1 VTETIR
7 PTAVAGMFYPD
18 APNALR
24 KAITNYLDQ
33 ANPPA
38 LPHIRAV
45 IAPHAGYVYSG
56 GVAAFAYKALRNRA
70 TPPRRIYV
78 MGPSHRVWFA
88 GVALADYAAFDTP
101 LGAHPLDVEKIHA
114 LVDSGAPFAAFNV
127 AHAQEHSLEVQFPFL
142 RVIFPDVPVVPL
154 LFGDVDPLAVGRK
167 LDQCLEPD
175 DVIVV
180 SSDLSHFHDNRTAHT
195 LDRQFLDAV
204 LSGDQR
210 GAAHGEAC
218 GQAPALALMLLAE
231 KHGWQPH
238 LLDYRTSG
246 DVTGDT
252 RRVVGYASVGYEEV
266 AR

>member
-1 VTETIR
+1 MTETIR
-7 PTAVAGMFYPD
+7 STAVAGMFYPD
-18 APNALR
+18 IPNVLW
-24 KAITNYLDQ
+24 KAVTEYLDQ

-38 LPHIRAV
+38 LSHVRAV

-56 GVAAFAYKALRNRA
+56 PVAAFAYKALLNRA
-70 TPPRRIYV
+70 TPPKRIYM

-88 GVALADYAAFDTP
+88 GVALADYGAFDTP
-101 LGAHPLDVEKIHA
+101 LGPHPLDGEKIRA
-114 LVDSGAPFAAFNV
+114 LVDAGAPFAAFNV

-142 RVIFPDVPVVPL
+142 HIAFPDVPVVPL
-154 LFGDVDPLAVGRK
+154 LFGDVDPLVVGRK
-167 LDQCLEPD
+167 LDQFLEPD

-180 SSDLSHFHDNRTAHT
+180 SSDLSHFHDNRTAHA
-195 LDRQFLDAV
+195 LDHQFLDAV

-210 GAAHGEAC
+210 EAARGEAC
-218 GQAPALALMLLAE
+218 GQAPTLALMLLADE
-231 KHGWQPH
+231 YGWQPH

>member
-1 VTETIR
+1 MTETIR
-7 PTAVAGMFYPD
+7 PAAVAGMFYPD
-18 APNALR
+18 IPNVLQ
-24 KAITNYLDQ
+24 KAVTEYLDQ
-33 ANPPA
+33 ANPPP
-38 LPHIRAV
+38 LPHVRAV

-56 GVAAFAYKALRNRA
+56 PVAAFAYKALLNRA
-70 TPPRRIYV
+70 SPPKRIYV

-88 GVALADYAAFDTP
+88 GVALADYGAFDTP
-101 LGAHPLDVEKIHA
+101 LGAHPLDGERIHA
-114 LVDSGAPFAAFNV
+114 LIDAGAPFAAFNV

-142 RVIFPDVPVVPL
+142 RVTFPDVPVVPL
-154 LFGDVDPLAVGRK
+154 LFGDVDPLVVGRK
-167 LDQCLEPD
+167 LDQFLEPD

-195 LDRQFLDAV
+195 LDHQFLDAV

-218 GQAPALALMLLAE
+218 GQAPALALMLLAKE
-231 KHGWQPH
+231 YGWRPH

-252 RRVVGYASVGYEEV
+252 HRVVGYASVGYEEV

>member
-1 VTETIR
+1 MTETIR

-70 TPPRRIYV
+70 TPPSRIYV

-101 LGAHPLDVEKIHA
+101 LGAHPLDVDKIHA

>member
-1 VTETIR
+1 MTETIR
-7 PTAVAGMFYPD
+7 PAAVAGMFYPD
-18 APNALR
+18 APNVLR
-24 KAITNYLDQ
+24 KAVTGYLDE
-33 ANPPA
+33 ATPPA
-38 LPHIRAV
+38 LSDTRAV

-56 GVAAFAYKALRNRA
+56 QVAAFAYKALLNRD

-78 MGPSHRVWFA
+78 MGPSHRVWFS

-101 LGAHPLDVEKIHA
+101 LGTHPLDSEKIHA
-114 LVDSGAPFAAFNV
+114 LIDSGAPFAAYNA

-142 RVIFPDVPVVPL
+142 RVTFPDTPVVPM
-154 LFGDVDPLAVGRK
+154 LFGDVDPLVVGRK
-167 LDQCLEPD
+167 LNEFLEPD

-180 SSDLSHFHDNRTAHT
+180 SSDLSHYHDNRTAHV
-195 LDRQFLDAV
+195 LDHQFLDAV

-210 GAAHGEAC
+210 GAARGEAC
-218 GQAPALALMLLAE
+218 GQAPATALMLLAE

-252 RRVVGYASVGYEEV
+252 RRVVGYASVGYEEG
-266 AR
+266 AP

>member
-1 VTETIR
+1 
-7 PTAVAGMFYPD
+7 MFYPD